1 MAKKTRAKAIK
12 AIKKSVRKAVRKGVT
27 EVQVEQAVDQA
38 ETTELRKGKSTIS
51 NSADDDPD
59 DIGS

>member
-27 EVQVEQAVDQA
+27 EVQVERAVDQA
-38 ETTELRKGKSTIS
+38 ETTELRRGKSTI
-51 NSADDDPD
+51 